1 MSERLPSDQESQ
13 CRKQQYRKYLE
24 ETIAKLKTNR
34 EHVYAQLSGMFDRF
48 DGVEVW
54 IMEDAEEY
62 MSELIDLVPVD
73 YDTWLKVTL
82 EAESFAA
89 YCSGIRPE
97 PVFPHEDDDFYSE
110 MDDDQADVMRHIDCY
125 TEEPEDQENELKPQI
140 LQVIETD
147 ELPF

>member
-82 EAESFAA
+82 EEEAFAA

-110 MDDDQADVMRHIDCY
+110 MDEDQADIMKHV
-125 TEEPEDQENELKPQI
+125 DQQADKQKYQGF
-140 LQVIETD
+140 QVVESG
-147 ELPF
+147 ELPY

>member
-13 CRKQQYRKYLE
+13 RRKQQYRKYLE

-73 YDTWLKVTL
+73 YDTWLKFTL
-82 EAESFAA
+82 EEEEFAA

-97 PVFPHEDDDFYSE
+97 PVFLHEDDDFYSE
-110 MDDDQADVMRHIDCY
+110 MDEDQADVMKHIDRHI
-125 TEEPEDQENELKPQI
+125 EEQADKQKHQGPQVVELG
-140 LQVIETD
+140 
-147 ELPF
+147 ELPC